1 VRVVFNLL
9 DANIGGGQRVA
20 AGIAEALRAAGHDV
34 GVAAPAD
41 GPALL
46 WFTDAAAATHLVDL
60 VSLRRPAG
68 IRRAAAAFSDY
79 DVVYSHTSA
88 PGAALAG
95 AAAARASRPHVIHQH
110 IYPHFSTIA
119 PLRTVQERL
128 YARAASRAQVIAVA
142 QHVADAAV
150 AAGAPRDR
158 VTVIPN
164 GVEIPTEAAPPAAS
178 GPSRIGQLARLDVQK
193 GIDLFL
199 DAVEHSTA
207 DATFALGTPIAEDDF
222 GRALHTRARSLGV
235 EVVAPAS
242 RTFLETLDV
251 VAAPSRYEGHPL
263 ALMEAMA
270 LGKPVVAA
278 AIPGVTE
285 MLNGEDAGLLIPSE
299 DAQALAVAIDTL
311 AGDAELR
318 ARLGARARTLI
329 TDRYA
334 LPLVHARIIQLLEA
348 ARASA

>member
-1 VRVVFNLL
+1 VKVVFNLL
-9 DANIGGGQRVA
+9 DANVGGGQRVA

-34 GVAAPAD
+34 GVAVPAD
-41 GPALL
+41 GPALP
-46 WFTDAAAATHLVDL
+46 WFTDAGAEPHLVDI
-60 VSLRRPAG
+60 VSLRRPTG
-68 IRRAAAAFSDY
+68 IRRAAATFAGY

-95 AAAARASRPHVIHQH
+95 AAATRAGRPHVIHQH
-110 IYPHFSTIA
+110 IYPHFSAVA
-119 PLRTVQERL
+119 PVRAAQQKL
-128 YARAASRAQVIAVA
+128 YARAASRAYVIAVA

-164 GVEIPTEAAPPAAS
+164 GVEIPTAAAPPAAT
-178 GPSRIGQLARLDVQK
+178 GPGRIGQLGRLDAQK
-193 GIDLFL
+193 GIDIFL
-199 DAVEHSTA
+199 DAVERTTA
-207 DATFALGTPIAEDDF
+207 SATFALGSPVAEDDF
-222 GRALHTRARSLGV
+222 GRALHERARALGV

-242 RTFLETLDV
+242 RAFLETLDI

-263 ALMEAMA
+263 TLMEAMA

-285 MLNGEDAGLLIPSE
+285 MLEGEDAGILVLPE
-299 DAQALAVAIDTL
+299 NADALATALDTL
-311 AGDAELR
+311 ALDGELR
-318 ARLGARARTLI
+318 TRLGARARTLI
-329 TDRYA
+329 TERYA

-348 ARASA
+348 ARGPV